1 MMEKKLILQNEVEQ
15 LSKLSDFIDSIAEE
29 LSIDSSMAMS
39 LNLAI
44 EEAVTNVVMYAYP
57 EGEVGNVVII
67 ANFTEGMLIFTISD
81 NGIPFDPTSK
91 TDADVT
97 LNVEERPIGGLGIF
111 LVKNL
116 MDFVGYER
124 KNGYNILTLKKKI

>member
-1 MMEKKLILQNEVEQ
+1 MEKKLILQNEVEQ

-81 NGIPFDPTSK
+81 KGIPFDPTSK

>member
-1 MMEKKLILQNEVEQ
+1 
-15 LSKLSDFIDSIAEE
+15 
-29 LSIDSSMAMS
+29 MS

-81 NGIPFDPTSK
+81 KGIPFDPTSK

>member
-1 MMEKKLILQNEVEQ
+1 MEKKLILQNEVEQ

-67 ANFTEGMLIFTISD
+67 ANFTEGMLVFTISD

>member
-81 NGIPFDPTSK
+81 KGIPFDPTSK

>member
-67 ANFTEGMLIFTISD
+67 ANFTEGMLVFTISD

>member
-44 EEAVTNVVMYAYP
+44 EEAVTNVVMYA
-57 EGEVGNVVII
+57 
-67 ANFTEGMLIFTISD
+67 
-81 NGIPFDPTSK
+81 
-91 TDADVT
+91 
-97 LNVEERPIGGLGIF
+97 
-111 LVKNL
+111 
-116 MDFVGYER
+116 
-124 KNGYNILTLKKKI
+124 

>member
-1 MMEKKLILQNEVEQ
+1 MEKKLILQNEVEQ

>member
-1 MMEKKLILQNEVEQ
+1 MEKKLILQNEVEQ

-29 LSIDSSMAMS
+29 LSIDSSMAMG

>member
-1 MMEKKLILQNEVEQ
+1 MEKKLILQNEVEQ

-116 MDFVGYER
+116 MDFVGYKR